1 MLRKEIKLSPKSKLS
16 PANGSK
22 GKNLRKLA
30 KSKSTPPIKRDL
42 KRDLKTKSDTE
53 STPSKKLK
61 SGPLIEPNRIRKLIS
76 AIEEN
81 ITLEGADPK
90 LCEKEKIV
98 AENAFTRLMKINGG
112 ENSPS
117 PGRKRT
123 KRLKSV
129 KPHGLQKLDGWLKI
143 GKN

>member
-1 MLRKEIKLSPKSKLS
+1 M
-16 PANGSK
+16 
-22 GKNLRKLA
+22 
-30 KSKSTPPIKRDL
+30 
-42 KRDLKTKSDTE
+42 E
-53 STPSKKLK
+53 STPTPTKKLK
-61 SGPLIEPNRIRKLIS
+61 PGPLIEPNHIRKLIS
-76 AIEEN
+76 AIKEN
-81 ITLEGADPK
+81 ISLEGADPR

-98 AENAFTRLMKINGG
+98 AENAFTSLMKSNGG